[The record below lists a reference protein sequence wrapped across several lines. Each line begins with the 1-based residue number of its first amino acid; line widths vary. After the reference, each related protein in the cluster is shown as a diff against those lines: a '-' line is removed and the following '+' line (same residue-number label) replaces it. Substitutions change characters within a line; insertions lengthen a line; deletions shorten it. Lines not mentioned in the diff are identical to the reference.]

1 MSWNGGGNF
10 NRLYSWVADKAA
22 GLNIS
27 SVRMDADTN
36 DIAANGFGNCLTPDG
51 QGQPTA
57 NLPMA
62 NFRHTGVGNGVAR
75 NDYAA
80 LGQIQDNVVN

>member
-36 DIAANGFGNCLTPDG
+36 DIAANGLLSTLSGP
-51 QGQPTA
+51 Q
-57 NLPMA
+57 
-62 NFRHTGVGNGVAR
+62 
-75 NDYAA
+75 
-80 LGQIQDNVVN
+80 